1 MSGTHHN
8 AARLRGAMEKVE
20 TVPAL
25 GPDPKDRKR
34 RLARAQGA
42 RRTRQLVMGTGFLGL
57 LAAGWVYPLI
67 GYFIP
72 VCMLLGIGMAIFRGR
87 TWCNWLCPRGS
98 FADALLKQ
106 LSPGRK
112 IPEAFRRLP
121 LRIGMITFLMAMLG
135 IQIIRLWP
143 DAYAIGGFFVLLLS
157 ITTAVGLLLA
167 LVLHQR
173 TWCYIC
179 PIGTMSSWV
188 GASRRP
194 LAMDKEECTACE
206 LCGKACPMQLA
217 PHELKYADHMSH
229 RGDCLKCG
237 LCTESCPQ
245 QVLSLKDGLS

>member
-1 MSGTHHN
+1 MSGTGHN
-8 AARLRGAMEKVE
+8 AARLKDVIEKVE
-20 TVPAL
+20 PAPAL
-25 GPDPKDRKR
+25 VLGAKHRKR

-42 RRTRQLVMGTGFLGL
+42 RRTRQLLMGTGFVGL
-57 LAAGWVYPLI
+57 LAAGWIYPLI

-72 VCMLLGIGMAIFRGR
+72 LCMLLGIGVAFSRGR

-98 FADALLKQ
+98 FADALLKK

-112 IPEAFRRLP
+112 IPEAFRSSP
-121 LRIGMITFLMAMLG
+121 VRIGMITFLMAMLG
-135 IQIIRLWP
+135 YQIIRLWP

-157 ITTAVGLLLA
+157 ITTAVGLVLA

-188 GASRRP
+188 GANRRP
-194 LAMDKEECTACE
+194 LTMDKGERTECK
-206 LCGKACPMQLA
+206 LCAKVCPMQLA

-245 QVLSLKDGLS
+245 NALA